1 MFQSAFPYTVEYS
14 MRRTLTL
21 QVLPGGK
28 LLVKAPLS
36 TPEKYIQNFVE
47 SKKKWIENSK
57 KKMLSRKQF
66 PEDPEAVRS
75 LTEKAKEILPAKV
88 AFYSKNMDMYPK
100 RIRIGRAKTV
110 LGSCSSKGTICFS
123 CYLMLYPDEAIDYVV
138 VHELAH
144 LRYMNHQKNFYN
156 LVASVLPDFKERKK
170 LL

>member
-36 TPEKYIQNFVE
+36 TPEKYIQNFV
-47 SKKKWIENSK
+47 
-57 KKMLSRKQF
+57 
-66 PEDPEAVRS
+66 EAVRS